1 MGHLSIELKHKI
13 DQSESQVIAFH
24 FSLKINFVTSFLVF
38 SLSHILTIQLPEL
51 VLLFT

>member
-24 FSLKINFVTSFLVF
+24 FSLKINFVTSVLVF
-38 SLSHILTIQLPEL
+38 SLSTTPTMHLPDV
-51 VLLFT
+51 VLIFT